1 MPKYCPKCGHSFPDD
16 WDECNECEVE
26 LVYEEKEREIVMT
39 EEEKKYYDDR
49 SRHYLNREFINRGES
64 LTFEA
69 YPYKNKKEENIPKC
83 PTCGSTNIRHIT
95 ATERGVNAVM
105 FGVFGTKR
113 KHQFECQN
121 PNCKYR
127 W

>member
-1 MPKYCPKCGHSFPDD
+1 MPKYCPKCGHSFPED

-26 LVYEEKEREIVMT
+26 LVYEEKDREIIMT

-69 YPYKNKKEENIPKC
+69 YPYKNKKEEFTPKC
-83 PTCGSTNIRHIT
+83 PICGSTDLKKLS
-95 ATERGVNAVM
+95 ALDRGASAFMWGLGSNKI
-105 FGVFGTKR
+105 GKTYECR
-113 KHQFECQN
+113 K
-121 PNCKYR
+121 CKSTF
-127 W
+127 

>member
-1 MPKYCPKCGHSFPDD
+1 MYCMACGKEYETEMFCP
-16 WDECNECEVE
+16 ECGRMLVSNNTFDYEKSSTHKEYNYQEE
-26 LVYEEKEREIVMT
+26 LIAERERLKAQR
-39 EEEKKYYDDR
+39 EEIK
-49 SRHYLNREFINRGES
+49 
-64 LTFEA
+64 
-69 YPYKNKKEENIPKC
+69 KKELEEASHNKPKC

-95 ATERGVNAVM
+95 ATERGMNAVM

-113 KHQFECQN
+113 KCQFECQN

>member
-1 MPKYCPKCGHSFPDD
+1 MSVSEENMRICPICNAIYDASKIDIQHCSKCKNNLNPDYLYLCKIVD
-16 WDECNECEVE
+16 YQTYLSMVKN
-26 LVYEEKEREIVMT
+26 REIQSY
-39 EEEKKYYDDR
+39 K
-49 SRHYLNREFINRGES
+49 S
-64 LTFEA
+64 L
-69 YPYKNKKEENIPKC
+69 YKEVTKNAMSSNLPKC
-83 PTCGSTNIRHIT
+83 PTCGSTNIRHIS

>member
-1 MPKYCPKCGHSFPDD
+1 MPKYCPKCGHSFPED

-26 LVYEEKEREIVMT
+26 LVYEEKDREIVMT

-83 PTCGSTNIRHIT
+83 PVCGSTNLKKLS
-95 ATERGVNAVM
+95 AFDRGASAFMWGLGSNKI
-105 FGVFGTKR
+105 GKTY
-113 KHQFECQN
+113 ECK
-121 PNCKYR
+121 NCKATF
-127 W
+127 